1 MKTVCLSCFARGIMS
16 VKFRPSHKEVCWKRV
31 PGYCYLGKIYILPYS
46 KNIIV
51 IFVIGGRNEKVEGRD
66 TWESLV

>member
-1 MKTVCLSCFARGIMS
+1 
-16 VKFRPSHKEVCWKRV
+16 V

-51 IFVIGGRNEKVEGRD
+51 AFFIGGRDEKGEVKD
-66 TWESLV
+66 TWESMV